1 MAKLFKVWAEWDYGQ
16 DDAAFTSREAAMRCV
31 EYIAK
36 TYTEETSPDDGF
48 ADGQALLDSGLASI
62 QELEVDPY

>member
-1 MAKLFKVWAEWDYGQ
+1 MGEFFKVWAEWDYGQ
-16 DDAAFTSREAAMRCV
+16 EDTIFTSREAAMRCV

-48 ADGQALLDSGLASI
+48 RDGQDLLDSGLASI
-62 QELEVDPY
+62 QQLDVDTF